1 MTELFLF
8 HIAQYEI
15 IRRNIVSED
24 AAFEIRLGGQQMP
37 SVFPRHI
44 YGFFICLGKKN
55 QMPKQLNSWE

>member
-44 YGFFICLGKKN
+44 YGFFYLPRQKKPN
-55 QMPKQLNSWE
+55 AKAIGNR